1 MLGGGF
7 PHPPVPILSRSQSPF
22 MPFLVLHST
31 GFLLF
36 RQRHRGRMERS
47 IKRWMDGWMD
57 EHKNDSYVKGKIMP
71 QAKLSTMSW
80 FQDHRHHRCS
90 INSMERAD
98 VQVLLTHPSSLT
110 SSS

>member
-1 MLGGGF
+1 
-7 PHPPVPILSRSQSPF
+7 
-22 MPFLVLHST
+22 
-31 GFLLF
+31 
-36 RQRHRGRMERS
+36 
-47 IKRWMDGWMD
+47 
-57 EHKNDSYVKGKIMP
+57 MP